1 MIILLA
7 SKKFEKSKTNYTG
20 ADYLFWSAIICSFLI
35 SHSHLSFSFV
45 ILICHSHFSFVK
57 QISNHENIK
66 QQL

>member
-35 SHSHLSFSFV
+35 SHSHLSFSF
-45 ILICHSHFSFVK
+45 LIC
-57 QISNHENIK
+57 QAD
-66 QQL
+66 QQPRKYKTATINSK